1 MSTNLHKH
9 YRLNATSRENGSNVL
24 SYESISCAKLHRNGL
39 VFGTESGRLYMLD
52 LSGDITK
59 TFQAHNDRVT
69 DVAVDTTNGLTVASC
84 SAGGTVVVC
93 SLGSDEDKEHTFQ
106 LKEALTSICLED
118 SDSYF
123 GTDVAGK
130 SSSPQ
135 PKLGIGSGWI
145 RQKVRQSFS
154 KATSKTDSNDQA
166 RNRHKSFIVGTV
178 SGKLIRYRMTWLS
191 NKSNLLSKGND
202 TAVTT
207 ISWRGDVVAWADA
220 SQLKLLDVK
229 TMTAICYLECP
240 SGVSIDDPL
249 PCVLFWASDKDLY
262 IGWADT
268 FRHLELTYRS
278 GQPYS
283 RPNTRGDVSIDGT
296 PADGSPNRG
305 PSKGGKQQV
314 SVGDEIIASTM
325 SDWEVDVII
334 CGVST
339 FDEEHVLL
347 FGYCP
352 PELHDSD
359 YIDINDEH
367 KGLEGGVSEISKL
380 DTSRTT
386 DYSES
391 LNSPELQIRKLKN
404 GDDAG
409 CEVLKLEGGA
419 PEGPWSYSF
428 LSTHQYAMQ
437 SDGVTSWR
445 LSDLSSSRGGARGL
459 APITFVVSPQDII
472 VSKVKDVNDHIGEA
486 LQNMDMKRAV
496 ELACSDRTS
505 LKQYGFHDLLTLYIT
520 ALLNKEQAEEAAKE
534 CLRLITSLQDAV
546 LWERWIFAFLK
557 CHQLH
562 RIARSIP
569 ISKPRLPPMLYEVI
583 LEEFLTLRP
592 REYLNC
598 LRRWLGVNPPIIDL
612 EDALARL
619 KSYVDSSEN
628 PWYMICLSQIYVH
641 KQQFDIALSHMLK
654 STTLPQNLNEAD
666 AVDKDKNR
674 KKSVLAYDFTYIYDL
689 IEKENQFNVVKDSI
703 SRLMKFSVKACVNF
717 LVKFVDKI
725 PIQSVVQQLRVH
737 DKDRPAL
744 HWYLHMCFT
753 TIPEIYN
760 TQEYAEYHGLQVS
773 LYAEFAPKFRKANI
787 SKEAVL
793 MPERLLFNPRF
804 LKGKVGQLASGT
816 QEENDKEND
825 EDTVDNN
832 NIDIDDRSDWF
843 GAFLKKSHFAP
854 MQLALKE
861 CERRRP
867 PLYNEMMFIHAK
879 LGNLKTALEMCL
891 REIGDIYKAIEFVE
905 EYDTSLFTHVID
917 FCSRDGNQLAVLL
930 DYIGISDARTSS
942 IVKHV
947 PNLTKIPH
955 LKNRIRRL
963 MDQVKYKEVATTT
976 CNKLLEE
983 DALVLHKKL
992 NQLQRKS
999 VKVDVMQCRCF
1010 LCGQSLSVPSNSLS
1024 MVDYRNR
1031 DSSVLEVR
1039 GSPLPFTRAE
1049 HHVHTQSIHKAQL
1062 WGSGG
1067 NSNDPDALTNE
1078 IVVFSSKVAYH
1089 RACYQKVV
1097 KDGSQQSTQG

>member
-1 MSTNLHKH
+1 MNLHKH

-39 VFGTESGRLYMLD
+39 VFGTESGKLYMLD

-59 TFQAHNDRVT
+59 TFQAHNERVT
-69 DVAVDTTNGLTVASC
+69 GVAVDSTNGLTVASC
-84 SAGGTVVVC
+84 SAGGTVMVY

-123 GTDVAGK
+123 GTDNGAK
-130 SSSPQ
+130 SSTPQ
-135 PKLGIGSGWI
+135 KKLGIGSGWI

-154 KATSKTDSNDQA
+154 KASNKTDGNDQA

-202 TAVTT
+202 TAVAT
-207 ISWRGDVVAWADA
+207 ISWRGDIVAWADA

-268 FRHLELTYRS
+268 FRHLELTHRS

-283 RPNTRGDVSIDGT
+283 PRAAARGNMNMDGT
-296 PADGSPNRG
+296 LVDGSNKS
-305 PSKGGKQQV
+305 PSKKDNR
-314 SVGDEIIASTM
+314 SMNVGDEIIASTV

-352 PELHDSD
+352 PELDDSD
-359 YIDINDEH
+359 YIDINEEH
-367 KGLEGGVSEISKL
+367 KGLGGDTSEISKL

-386 DYSES
+386 DHGES
-391 LNSPELQIRKLKN
+391 LNSPELQIRKLTN

-409 CEVLKLEGGA
+409 CEVLRLEGGA

-437 SDGVTSWR
+437 SDGMTSWR

-486 LQNMDMKRAV
+486 LKDMDMKRAV
-496 ELACSDRTS
+496 ELACNDRTG

-520 ALLNKEQAEEAAKE
+520 DLLNKEQAEEAAKE

-562 RIARSIP
+562 RIVHSIP
-569 ISKPRLPPMLYEVI
+569 ISRPRLPLMLYEVI

-619 KSYVDSSEN
+619 KGYVEGSEN
-628 PWYMICLSQIYVH
+628 PWYMICLSQIYIH
-641 KQQFDIALSHMLK
+641 KQQFDIALGHMLK
-654 STTLPQNLNEAD
+654 STALPQSLNDAD
-666 AVDKDKNR
+666 CIDKDQKGKNN
-674 KKSVLAYDFTYIYDL
+674 VVPYDFSYIYDL
-689 IEKENQFNVVKDSI
+689 IERENQFSAVKDSI
-703 SRLMKFSVKACVNF
+703 SGLMKFSVKSCVNF

-753 TIPEIYN
+753 SIPEIYN

-773 LYAEFAPKFRKANI
+773 LYAEFAPKFRKPNI

-793 MPERLLFNPRF
+793 MPEKLLFNPRF
-804 LKGKVGQLASGT
+804 LKGKAGQLASEA
-816 QEENDKEND
+816 QDHEREN
-825 EDTVDNN
+825 EDTVDNS
-832 NIDIDDRSDWF
+832 IDIDDRSDWF

-854 MQLALKE
+854 MKLALKE

-867 PLYNEMMFIHAK
+867 PLYNEMVFIHAK
-879 LGNLKTALEMCL
+879 LGNLKTALELCL

-930 DYIGISDARTSS
+930 DYIGISDAKTSS

-947 PNLTKIPH
+947 PSLTKIPH

-963 MDQVKYKEVATTT
+963 MDQVKYKEVAATM

-1010 LCGQSLSVPSNSLS
+1010 LCGQSLSVASNSLS
-1024 MVDYRNR
+1024 MVDHRNR
-1031 DSSVLEVR
+1031 NNNPLEAR

-1049 HHVHTQSIHKAQL
+1049 HHIHTQSIHKAQL
-1062 WGSGG
+1062 WGTGG
-1067 NSNDPDALTNE
+1067 NNSDPDALANE
-1078 IVVFSSKVAYH
+1078 VVVFSSKVAYH
-1089 RACYQKVV
+1089 RACYEKV
-1097 KDGSQQSTQG
+1097 KDDSSAKQSTQG